1 MREERRRGREG
12 SRIKGYFY
20 EFVKRCA
27 ITSLREC
34 AAKLGNIDVGSQYCT
49 TYAHVSSRS

>member
-49 TYAHVSSRS
+49 AYAHVSFRS